1 MGLLGSG
8 YPSIIHA
15 APKTGVPTNEIPRGL
30 RHTQTGPHLDGGAS
44 GLVDQQSAS
53 RQAVQQDLP
62 PMILVLCFRSKYTTP
77 IIKLAKHAKNPG
89 PIHF

>member
-1 MGLLGSG
+1 MPHPRPESQN
-8 YPSIIHA
+8 P
-15 APKTGVPTNEIPRGL
+15 NEIPRGL
-30 RHTQTGPHLDGGAS
+30 RPTQTGPHLDGGAS

-62 PMILVLCFRSKYTTP
+62 PMILVICFRSKYTTP

-89 PIHF
+89 SYTLLGTKESLPLSD